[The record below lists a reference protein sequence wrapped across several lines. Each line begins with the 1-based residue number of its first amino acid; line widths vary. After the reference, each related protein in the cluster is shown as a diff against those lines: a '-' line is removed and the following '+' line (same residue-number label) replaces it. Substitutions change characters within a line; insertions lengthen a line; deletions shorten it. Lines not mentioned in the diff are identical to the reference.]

1 MLSYEGQGKED
12 AAAVAFI
19 VCVNNDAYF
28 EECQYYINRLH
39 IPEGYKTEILAVR
52 EADSMCAAYNLA
64 MCSTA
69 AKYKVYLHQDVFIR
83 QENFLDEILR
93 RFRENPE
100 VGMIGMFG
108 GNELPKSGMTFDK
121 WNEGTVDVRE
131 PDMAYQLILNKDAAD
146 DVIVEAIDGSII
158 ITQYD
163 LKWREDLFTHFDFYD
178 VSQAFEF
185 RKGGYQILVPYQEQ
199 PWIIHDCGFCK
210 LGKYNEDRELLVSE
224 YAAFLK
230 SDRETEF
237 VYDREWDVLSR
248 HLAACIRQMLE
259 AGNWDEAKEAIQV
272 YHQRNF
278 KSTELEILSVMLEI
292 HQAEGNRK
300 PGFFDGLVS
309 YADMY
314 GKYLKVRFLLRRIEL
329 ENKDVESRRLLDDIR
344 RGELSCEA
352 VLIFV
357 VHSIVNKHRL
367 LAILEDIYRASGQTA
382 AYRKVCAL
390 AETWKEKGMPVVY
403 GPERNCTREKEAG
416 E

>member
-1 MLSYEGQGKED
+1 MLPYEGQVNED

-19 VCVNNDAYF
+19 VCVNDDAYF

-39 IPEGYKTEILAVR
+39 IPEDYKTEILAVR

-83 QENFLDEILR
+83 QENFLYEILR

-100 VGMIGMFG
+100 VGMIGMVG
-108 GNELPKSGMTFDK
+108 GNDMPKSGIVFDK
-121 WNEGTVDVRE
+121 WNEGKIDVRE
-131 PDMAYQLILNKDAAD
+131 PDMAYQLLFNPEGKDDA
-146 DVIVEAIDGSII
+146 IVEAIDRCMI

-163 LKWREDLFTHFDFYD
+163 LPWREDLFTHFDFYD

-185 RKGGYQILVPYQEQ
+185 RKRGYQILVPYQEQ

-210 LGKYNEDRELLVSE
+210 LGKYDEDRRLLVSE
-224 YAAFLK
+224 YAGFLL

-237 VYDREWDVLSR
+237 VYDREWDELSR
-248 HLAACIRQMLE
+248 QLAACIRQMLE
-259 AGNWDEAKEAIQV
+259 AGKWKDAKEAIQV

-292 HQAEGNRK
+292 HQAEGDRK
-300 PGFFDGLVS
+300 QGFFDGLCS

-314 GKYLKVRFLLRRIEL
+314 EKYVKVRFLLRRIEL
-329 ENKDVESRRLLDDIR
+329 ENKDAESRRLLDDIR

-352 VLIFV
+352 VLIFL

-367 LAILEDIYRASGQTA
+367 LAILEEIYKTSGQTA
-382 AYRKVCAL
+382 AYRKVHAL
-390 AETWKEKGMPVVY
+390 AEAWKEKGIPITY
-403 GPERNCTREKEAG
+403 GRKRNRTQEG
-416 E
+416 EVG